1 MRLGHG
7 MSGVGYLLLALAVLL
22 LLGLWESLQHR
33 RNLARIPIRIH
44 VNGTRGKS
52 SVTRLLAAALNEAG
66 IVTCAKTTG
75 TLPRLILPDGRE
87 VPIFRPAGAN
97 VIEQVRIIS
106 AAAAHGAQALVVECM
121 AVQPLL
127 QSLSEFKLIRATH
140 GVITNARADH
150 LDVMGPDE
158 EDVARALAGM
168 IPPEGKLFTA
178 EQRHLRLLHSA
189 AEDRGARIVAVE
201 AGAIAAISDADLNGF
216 RYTEHADNVALAL
229 AVCADLG
236 IDRETAL
243 RGMRKTRP
251 DAGAMTAHVLDFF
264 GRRIAFVN
272 GFAAND
278 PESTERVWR
287 MSLDLHPDVQRRVA
301 LFNLRDDR
309 PDRSLQLGRACA
321 AWPSADRYVLTGGGT
336 YLFARAAAAAGLDP
350 GRLIFAEDRRVEE
363 IFETVVG
370 ECGVHALVVGMGNMG
385 GQGIELTTYF
395 RNRAAP
401 EEAA

>member
-1 MRLGHG
+1 MT
-7 MSGVGYLLLALAVLL
+7 GVSYLVLAAAILL
-22 LLGLWESLQHR
+22 LLGLWESLRHR

-52 SVTRLLAAALNEAG
+52 SLTRLLAAALNEAG
-66 IVTCAKTTG
+66 VVACAKTTG
-75 TLPRLILPDGRE
+75 TVPRLILPDGRE

-97 VIEQVRIIS
+97 VIEQVRIVS

-158 EDVARALAGM
+158 EDVARALAGT
-168 IPPEGKLFTA
+168 IPPQGKLFTS
-178 EQRHLRLLHSA
+178 EQRHLRLLHGA
-189 AEDRGARIVAVE
+189 AEDRGARLVVVDSE
-201 AGAIAAISDADLNGF
+201 AIAAVTEEELKGF
-216 RYTEHADNVALAL
+216 RYTEHPDNVALAL
-229 AVCADLG
+229 AVCAELG
-236 IDRETAL
+236 LDRETAL
-243 RGMRKTRP
+243 RGMWKTRP
-251 DAGAMTAHVLDFF
+251 DAGAMTEHRLDFF
-264 GRRIAFVN
+264 GREIAFVN

-287 MSLDLHPDVQRRVA
+287 MALQRHPDVARRVA

-309 PDRSLQLGRACA
+309 PDRSLRLGRACA
-321 AWPSADRYVLTGGGT
+321 AWPLADCYVLTGGGT

-350 GRLIFAEDRRVEE
+350 ARLSFAEDQRVDE

-370 ECGVHALVVGMGNMG
+370 LCGRRSLVVGMGNMG
-385 GQGIELTTYF
+385 GQGVELTEYF

-401 EEAA
+401 GEVA